1 VLLESREEAGMAGVA
16 KDVRTGD
23 WEAEVLGAEGPVLVD
38 LWAEWCG
45 PCRMVGPIVEEI
57 AAEREGRLRVFKLN
71 VDEEPEVAMRYGV
84 SSIPTLLLLEG
95 GEERGRVIGAMPKA
109 RLEAEIDRALARASA

>member
-1 VLLESREEAGMAGVA
+1 LESREELLMAGAA

-23 WEAEVLGAEGPVLVD
+23 WDAEVLGAEGPVLVD

-57 AAEREGRLRVFKLN
+57 AAEREGVLKVLKLN
-71 VDEEPEVAMRYGV
+71 VDEEPQVAMRYGV
-84 SSIPTLLLLEG
+84 SSIPTLLLFEG

-109 RLEAEIDRALARASA
+109 RLEAEIDGALGQARAS